1 MRRIQKIAI
10 AGLLSMSL
18 GIPLSACAQESD
30 KTQNLAS
37 TEITQY
43 MFIADVGP
51 TGWQQLIDDP
61 SDREAAV
68 RESISKLGGELVGYY
83 FGFGN
88 SKNYVIVNLPNKET
102 AKAIQILRLSSGM
115 LNDYEI
121 VELMSP
127 ADIEVI
133 TKSMGDLRA
142 VDDIQKDE

>member
-1 MRRIQKIAI
+1 
-10 AGLLSMSL
+10 
-18 GIPLSACAQESD
+18 
-30 KTQNLAS
+30 
-37 TEITQY
+37 

-102 AKAIQILRLSSGM
+102 AKVIQILRLSSGM